1 MKIFMKIFKKVVD
14 VIFTIFK
21 VLLKFLA
28 FMSVML
34 GGAYLLAPMG
44 KINSKDIDLTT
55 FTNTPNETMMII
67 FNSEYFSGYL
77 FAVTIALVLFIVYLF
92 WELHEVAVHKAQEKK
107 SAHIQLVFAL
117 SLCGL
122 FLHKAWWVLAII
134 IAFTNWRH
142 VGTSISSVIQNGFSR
157 NNKNNET
164 VINDQTSN
172 EKSEMQS

>member
-1 MKIFMKIFKKVVD
+1 MKVLKSIVNVFI
-14 VIFTIFK
+14 TIFK

-44 KINSKDIDLTT
+44 KVNSKDIDLST

-77 FAVTIALVLFIVYLF
+77 FAVTIALLLFVVYLF

-134 IAFTNWRH
+134 IAFTNWKYI
-142 VGTSISSVIQNGFSR
+142 GTSISSVIQNGFSKI
-157 NNKNNET
+157 NNNEQA
-164 VINDQTSN
+164 INNHISN
-172 EKSEMQS
+172 EKTETQS

>member
-1 MKIFMKIFKKVVD
+1 MKMFMKILKGTGS
-14 VIFTIFK
+14 VIFTIVK
-21 VLLKFLA
+21 VLLKFFG
-28 FMSVML
+28 FMAVML

-44 KINSKDIDLTT
+44 KINSKDIDLSA
-55 FTNTPNETMMII
+55 FTNTPNDMMMVI

-77 FAVTIALVLFIVYLF
+77 FSVTIALLLFVVYLF

-134 IAFTNWRH
+134 IAFTNWRYI
-142 VGTSISSVIQNGFSR
+142 GTSISSVIQNGFSKI
-157 NNKNNET
+157 NNNNET
-164 VINDQTSN
+164 ALDNQTSN
-172 EKSEMQS
+172 EKTETQS